1 MIETDRFAKVEVS
14 SVAELHQ
21 WLAAHHAQLDSVWLV
36 TFKKHVPA
44 RYISTSEVLDALLCY
59 GWIDG
64 TRRKLDD
71 DRTMQLVS
79 PRRQQI
85 WAQTYKDRAA
95 RLIADG
101 RMAPAGLAAIA
112 ASQIDGLWDAMAD
125 VDELAVP
132 SDMQAALDAL
142 PPAADRFA
150 AAAPS
155 YRRNV
160 LRWIKSA
167 KTQPTRA
174 RRIGLAVDY
183 SARGAKL
190 PQM

>member
-1 MIETDRFAKVEVS
+1 MIETERFSKVEVS
-14 SVAELHQ
+14 SVDELHR
-21 WLAAHHAQLDSVWLV
+21 WLADHHGQADSVWLV
-36 TFKKHVPA
+36 TCRKHVPD
-44 RYISTSEVLDALLCY
+44 RYLSTSDVLDVLLCY

-64 TRRKLDD
+64 IRRKLDD

-85 WAQTYKDRAA
+85 WAQSYKDRVA

-101 RMAPAGLAAIA
+101 RMAPAGIAAIT
-112 ASQIDGLWDAMAD
+112 ASQRDGLWDAMAD
-125 VDELAVP
+125 VDALVVP
-132 SDMQAALDAL
+132 PDVQAALDAL
-142 PPAADRFA
+142 PLAADYFSE
-150 AAAPS
+150 AAPS

-167 KTQPTRA
+167 KTQTTRNK
-174 RRIGLAVDY
+174 RIETTVDQ
-183 SARGAKL
+183 SARGMRI

>member
-14 SVAELHQ
+14 SAEEFRG
-21 WLAAHHAQLDSVWLV
+21 WLASHHGQSDSVWLI
-36 TFKKHVPA
+36 TFKKHVPD
-44 RYISTSEVLDALLCY
+44 RYISTSDVLDALLCY

-64 TRRKLDD
+64 IRRKLDD

-85 WAQTYKDRAA
+85 WAQTYKHRAA
-95 RLIADG
+95 RLIAEG
-101 RMAPAGLAAIA
+101 RMAPAGLAAIS
-112 ASQIDGLWDAMAD
+112 ASQRDGLWDAMAD
-125 VDELAVP
+125 VDALVVP
-132 SDMQAALDAL
+132 ADLDAALQSM
-142 PPAADRFA
+142 PPAADHFA

-167 KTQPTRA
+167 RTPATRNK
-174 RRIGLAVDY
+174 RITLTLDHA
-183 SARGAKL
+183 ARGAKI